1 VTRRVRHCDI
11 TAVRAAFDA
20 ATGACVLAVTL
31 KEDTDAFASL
41 GSCIRCRVDGPVTA
55 NRWALEIQKHLDA
68 NTT

>member
-1 VTRRVRHCDI
+1 V
-11 TAVRAAFDA
+11 F
-20 ATGACVLAVTL
+20 AVTL

-41 GSCIRCRVDGPVTA
+41 GSCVRCRVDGPVTA